1 MKSKKEI
8 QLSVIK
14 GDKLFNEY
22 TPFVIN
28 IIIPDSKK
36 LQKHSNADIICVIDI
51 SGSMSGSKI
60 NLVKESLKIL
70 IKLMDK
76 NDRIALILFND
87 EAKEEFNLTFCANE
101 KKPELNIKI
110 DTIEAGGGTNILSGL
125 KMAIDLLIND
135 KEKTKNN
142 RASSI
147 LLLSDGC
154 DNNLNDFELGQE
166 LKNLT
171 KGKGLDFT
179 LSTFGY
185 GNDHDPKTMK
195 KLASI
200 RDGSFFFVDNLDKVV
215 EFFGIALGTC
225 VSVISNKASLVVEL
239 LNKKCKIIKVFG
251 KEYFFNHEIKSNF
264 FTTTFLNFA
273 SGKDFTYVL
282 EFEICLKNVK
292 IGEDL
297 LLVDFIYQDK
307 DYNFCKI
314 SKKYKY
320 TLTDINHEKANEEYI
335 RCQVYSV
342 IDESLKLKE
351 NYNNDKAEKI
361 LNDMKNWLIE
371 NNKKYSKKKLFLND
385 INKALDYYKN
395 KKEFKNEEK
404 ADIINNIFEN
414 TTKRESSLKRL
425 YYNSSSDHYSATS
438 RRILLN
444 ERERKEITIINDKK
458 KKCIIF

>member
-8 QLSVIK
+8 QLSVMK

-28 IIIPDSKK
+28 IICPDSKK

-51 SGSMSGSKI
+51 SGSMAGSKI

-76 NDRIALILFND
+76 NDRIALVLFND
-87 EAKEEFNLTFCANE
+87 EAINEFNLTFCAKE
-101 KKPELNIKI
+101 KKEELNKKI
-110 DTIEAGGGTNILSGL
+110 DAIEARGGTNILSGL
-125 KMAIDLLIND
+125 KIAIDLLIND
-135 KEKTKNN
+135 KEKTKKD

-179 LSTFGY
+179 LNTFGY
-185 GNDHDPKTMK
+185 GDDHDPKIMK

-200 RDGSFFFVDNLDKVV
+200 RDGSFFFVDKFDKVV

-239 LNKKCKIIKVFG
+239 LNKKCKIVKVFG
-251 KEYFFNHEIKSNF
+251 KEYFFNHEIKTNY
-264 FTTTFLNFA
+264 FTTTFLNFVC
-273 SGKDFTYVL
+273 GKEFTYVL
-282 EFEICLKNVK
+282 EFEIDLKDVQ

-297 LLVDFIYQDK
+297 LSVDFIYQDK
-307 DYNFCKI
+307 DANFCKI
-314 SKKYKY
+314 NTIYKY

-351 NYNNDKAEKI
+351 NFNNDEAKKI
-361 LNDMKNWLIE
+361 LNDMKNWLIK
-371 NNKKYSKKKLFLND
+371 NNKNNDKKELFLND

-395 KKEFKNEEK
+395 EFKSKEK

-414 TTKRESSLKRL
+414 TTKKESSLRRMYENSSSNYYSQSSRRMLIEERRESSNIKMKH
-425 YYNSSSDHYSATS
+425 N
-438 RRILLN
+438 N
-444 ERERKEITIINDKK
+444 KK
-458 KKCIIF
+458 KDCIIF